1 MTKQPNRVPI
11 RSTAREIAPKKLTK
25 VKVDGRRSM
34 MNSSYRTHSLLGTT
48 IAALLIMPNLASAQE
63 ASAKDEVFAPTA
75 QSPVFLPAGSSP
87 LASFDISWVDSVLRN
102 YYLADRSNKA
112 VDVINTD
119 TKVPTQ
125 FKPTSSNLPPVPA
138 GAPTTFVGSRNLDAQ
153 GHLCSPPSTIPPLCT
168 PSNDVSGPD
177 GVLTTTDHKQLW
189 VGDGDSRVWVLDAK
203 TGTPVSA
210 PAGATNPISTVSK
223 DPARPSNPLN
233 RADELCF
240 DPVEHLVMVANNA
253 DSPPFASIIS
263 TDTFQVV
270 KQIFFDGSDG
280 APNSNNGAEQC
291 QWSSRTGKFF
301 ISIPGIAGHPD
312 GEGGVAVIDPTTKT
326 VVDTFIIPVD
336 LCAAPQGMAVGPDN
350 QILLGCNGTSPNGHA
365 NTVIINERSGAV
377 VGRLPDLGGDDE
389 VWFNPG
395 DGHYS
400 LAGGQNI
407 PEQLGIADSAG
418 HRADKTFI
426 TAQNPNATGRRAHSV
441 AADSIKNEVYLP
453 IPAVNAT
460 AAPGYDSDL
469 CGTTT
474 TAKAQGCVAIFSAS
488 KNVVQK

>member
-1 MTKQPNRVPI
+1 MSSI
-11 RSTAREIAPKKLTK
+11 REVIMAK
-25 VKVDGRRSM
+25 
-34 MNSSYRTHSLLGTT
+34 SSDRAGLLFG
-48 IAALLIMPNLASAQE
+48 AAVVALLTMPSLASAQE
-63 ASAKDEVFAPTA
+63 APAKDEVFAPTA
-75 QSPVFLPAGSSP
+75 QSPVFLPSGSAA

-119 TKVPTQ
+119 TKVSSQ

-138 GAPTTFVGSRNLDAQ
+138 GQPNTFVGARNLDS
-153 GHLCSPPSTIPPLCT
+153 GGNLCSPANPPACT
-168 PSNDVSGPD
+168 ASNDVSGPD
-177 GVLTTTDHKQLW
+177 GVLTTTDHNQLW
-189 VGDGDSRVWVLDAK
+189 VGDGDSRVWVLDPK
-203 TGTPVSA
+203 TGSPVPA

-223 DPARPSNPLN
+223 DATRPSNPLN

-240 DPVEHLVMVANNA
+240 DPADHLVMVANNA

-270 KQIFFDGSDG
+270 KQIFFDGKSDG

-291 QWSSRTGKFF
+291 QWSSRTGKFY

-350 QILLGCNGTSPNGHA
+350 QILLGCNGQSPNGHA

-377 VGRLPDLGGDDE
+377 VGRLADLGGDDE

-395 DGHYS
+395 DGHYA

-441 AADSIKNEVYLP
+441 AADSNRNEVYLP
-453 IPAVNAT
+453 IPAVNAA
-460 AAPGYDSDL
+460 AAPGYDSAL
-469 CGTTT
+469 CGTTA
-474 TAKAQGCVAIFSAS
+474 TAKAQGCIAIFSAS
-488 KNVVQK
+488 KNIVQK